1 MKVRLLFAPD
11 DVWWVQSKHWWCF
24 GWYDEKC
31 FIGDDAYE
39 RAHFYARALKYPHI
53 EEIK

>member
-11 DVWWVQSKHWWCF
+11 DVWWVQSKCWWHF
-24 GWYDEKC
+24 SWHDEKC

-53 EEIK
+53 EEIE